1 VASNDWKKK
10 NYNSSVKVS
19 SSTIADLKAG
29 KTFEGNVAKFK
40 SGATAEQREAMNRFY
55 GKSRVD
61 SALGSA
67 VSSVNKTYP
76 GTTKGGTPGA
86 VSGKAP
92 SAYKAPS
99 APKSSGSNFGNGKVG
114 SFVKNEL
121 LGADDFSRTVKYAK
135 SGDFGKAA
143 KSLGTGAFELG
154 TTAAAVVGSVFT
166 GGAAGGALVAA
177 KTAQVAGRQAGKT
190 IVKNVAKQGGQ
201 AIAKNVAKTTVKAAG
216 KTVKA
221 VATGSVKSAPKTVKT
236 GLQGAKKGISA
247 AGRATSGARTQAK
260 MGSKFVSAQKNA
272 ARANAKASSATLEVK
287 QASEAYRT
295 LKAGVAPGKSVKGL
309 GKAYDARKAAITGA
323 RESRTVAVKASAR
336 VGAMQADK
344 AKKLASAK
352 KFRRGVRRAQYA
364 HLTVMANEKR

>member
-1 VASNDWKKK
+1 MASNDWKKK

-99 APKSSGSNFGNGKVG
+99 TPKSSGSNFGNGKVG

-236 GLQGAKKGISA
+236 GLQGAKKGHLSSRSCYFWSTYPSQD
-247 AGRATSGARTQAK
+247 GLK
-260 MGSKFVSAQKNA
+260 VCVGSEECCSCQC
-272 ARANAKASSATLEVK
+272 
-287 QASEAYRT
+287 
-295 LKAGVAPGKSVKGL
+295 
-309 GKAYDARKAAITGA
+309 
-323 RESRTVAVKASAR
+323 
-336 VGAMQADK
+336 
-344 AKKLASAK
+344 
-352 KFRRGVRRAQYA
+352 
-364 HLTVMANEKR
+364 